1 MTLPITDELLAE
13 PVIYKDGSEEI
24 ISNPALFPDSHDKT
38 MRIERVEE
46 PIGKRLPWFTNA

>member
-1 MTLPITDELLAE
+1 MSPLR

-46 PIGKRLPWFTNA
+46 PIGRLRKALFEPVS